1 MNLSLDAGMAVQ
13 LLQGDDPDVRLR
25 FRAALEIGT
34 VWISSVVVHEL
45 VTGALNGQRP
55 VEHLEQ
61 VDRLVER
68 LRVAEFN
75 CDDAFAAAR
84 LRADLEG
91 HGRGMGALETLVAG
105 QAVARDWV
113 VATNDLTAFLRVD
126 GLKVIDWTRSD
137 QPIDRADMLARVMR
151 QGPAELAQMMR
162 REPKEAK

>member
-1 MNLSLDAGMAVQ
+1 VNLSLDAGMAVK
-13 LLQGDDPDVRLR
+13 LLRGDGPEVRDR
-25 FRAALEIGT
+25 FRAALENGT
-34 VWISSVVVHEL
+34 VWISSIVVHDL
-45 VTGALNGQRP
+45 VAGALASRRP

-68 LRVAEFN
+68 LQVAEFN

-91 HGRGMGALETLVAG
+91 QGRGIDALETLVAG
-105 QAVARDWV
+105 QALARDWI
-113 VATNDLTAFLRVD
+113 VATSNLAAFLRVD

-151 QGPAELAQMMR
+151 QGPAELTQLLR
-162 REPKEAK
+162 REKEAK